1 MSEESAITVKP
12 FTRSQAKKYSKD
24 KDCVLCVTYMDEEL
38 IPVRTEVMHE
48 VMYGFAMRDYEL
60 LIRLQHS
67 FDGVA
72 GDIKYHKS
80 CRTRSNTNLHILTCT
95 HVRLYQNFI

>member
-1 MSEESAITVKP
+1 
-12 FTRSQAKKYSKD
+12 
-24 KDCVLCVTYMDEEL
+24 MDEEL
-38 IPVRTEVMHE
+38 IPVRTGVMHE

-80 CRTRSNTNLHILTCT
+80 CRTR
-95 HVRLYQNFI
+95 